1 MTSPIENEA
10 LLKTIRPYLQRI
22 IENHPPY
29 GSAGLTLTFCDGQLS
44 RIDVSESLQRKITPR
59 AAQEGGTR

>member
-1 MTSPIENEA
+1 MTTSIENEE

-22 IENHPPY
+22 IENRPPY

-44 RIDVSESLQRKITPR
+44 RVDISESLQRKITPR
-59 AAQEGGTR
+59 AAQEGGAR